1 MILFETLHSETHWQV
16 EEVTP
21 PDEVDSD
28 DDASVLSEP
37 QPALPAANGS
47 AAGQAGGRSGDDG
60 GGGAAEADDV
70 RQIAAAPGVCQS
82 GGECATWE
90 QDSPQVGFWV

>member
-1 MILFETLHSETHWQV
+1 M

-60 GGGAAEADDV
+60 GGEGCTTGGGAAEADDV

-82 GGECATWE
+82 GGECATWQE
-90 QDSPQVGFWV
+90 DSPQVGFRV